1 MGMRKVILVITI
13 LLVGFSGDCFGQVI
27 QPDTLTIYG
36 TFPVYGREAEWM
48 EDQLNIWKPDLDY
61 IHRKNDFD
69 LEKKG
74 ITVLQCHDVRFTHNN
89 KASEYPDHLF
99 FDLYVKCMSD
109 SCTIYMTN
117 IDVICNHKPGRYIHR
132 MSTYDDALN
141 RSGAWL
147 RKNRVLADSARVY
160 SLSLFHELKGSL
172 EQHLNRPLEVRL
184 RRVK

>member
-1 MGMRKVILVITI
+1 
-13 LLVGFSGDCFGQVI
+13 
-27 QPDTLTIYG
+27 
-36 TFPVYGREAEWM
+36 M

-89 KASEYPDHLF
+89 KASKYPDHLF

-172 EQHLNRPLEVRL
+172 ERHLNRPLEVRL

>member
-1 MGMRKVILVITI
+1 MSMRKVIFAAVI
-13 LLVGFSGDCFGQVI
+13 LLSYAGACFGQSI
-27 QPDTLTIYG
+27 EPDTLTIYG

-48 EDQLNIWKPDLDY
+48 DDQLNAWRPNLDY
-61 IHRKNDFD
+61 IHRKSDFA

-74 ITVLQCHDVRFTHNN
+74 ITILQCHDVRFTHNN
-89 KASEYPDHLF
+89 KASKYPDHLF
-99 FDLYVKCMSD
+99 FDLYVKCMPD

-117 IDVICNHKPGRYIHR
+117 IDVICNHNPGRYIHR

-141 RSGAWL
+141 RSRSWL
-147 RKNRVLADSARVY
+147 RKNRELADSARVY

-172 EQHLNRPLEVRL
+172 EQHLNRPLEVRM

>member
-1 MGMRKVILVITI
+1 M
-13 LLVGFSGDCFGQVI
+13 
-27 QPDTLTIYG
+27 
-36 TFPVYGREAEWM
+36 YGREAEWM
-48 EDQLNIWKPDLDY
+48 EDQLNIWKPNLDY
-61 IHRKNDFD
+61 IHRKNDFA
-69 LEKKG
+69 LEKRG

-89 KASEYPDHLF
+89 KTSKYPDHLF
-99 FDLYVKCMSD
+99 FDLYVKCMPD

-172 EQHLNRPLEVRL
+172 ERHLNRPLDVQM
-184 RRVK
+184 RRIK